1 MSNNDLLLKA
11 VLEHP
16 SMKELGGYEDNQIPR
31 FNEALRSPNCI
42 INVLAQILNSDKT
55 ARELYPIVL
64 KYIKNNYAY

>member
-55 ARELYPIVL
+55 AR
-64 KYIKNNYAY
+64 

>member
-16 SMKELGGYEDNQIPR
+16 SMKELGGY
-31 FNEALRSPNCI
+31 EALRSPNCI